1 MTNKKQN
8 AVKVDEQMVANIEQ
22 QNNAIANEIVHLMA
36 RDGLNWCKDW
46 QYIGANVGISGS
58 SGKPYRGRN
67 AFITGY
73 IQQCIGSD
81 DPRWFTEGTLR
92 KNGYVIDD
100 DATPAYI
107 EKWKP
112 VKYNRQVKYTD
123 EDGNEQVKWVTWR
136 YMKLVGGWVV
146 YNAADVYGLPEYAA
160 PEFVTVTDDAGLI
173 ADEFIK
179 TSRCP
184 IDEYDGDRAYYSPA
198 TDDIHVPARKY
209 FNDNAGFLR
218 TLLHEMTHSTM
229 KPLKRREMT
238 SWGDDAYA
246 FEELVAELGSAFTAA
261 AVGFNIDDAFL
272 GDKTY
277 ADNHAAYIKSW
288 VSHFD
293 DEPETIFKA
302 AALANAACLYH
313 LDRLH
318 GTDADATDETDA
330 DVA

>member
-1 MTNKKQN
+1 MGEEDIPYKNPSEGEELAINSVYTVNPVTGEKMLDASQMNYRYEIYDYQKAAMRKYRLNPAERNLNTDVQ
-8 AVKVDEQMVANIEQ
+8 VDPDEVVMIS
-22 QNNAIANEIVHLMA
+22 
-36 RDGLNWCKDW
+36 KDTA
-46 QYIGANVGISGS
+46 Y
-58 SGKPYRGRN
+58 
-67 AFITGY
+67 
-73 IQQCIGSD
+73 
-81 DPRWFTEGTLR
+81 
-92 KNGYVIDD
+92 IDD
-100 DATPAYI
+100 
-107 EKWKP
+107 
-112 VKYNRQVKYTD
+112 
-123 EDGNEQVKWVTWR
+123 DGNEQVKWVTWR

-218 TLLHEMTHSTM
+218 TLLHQTTHSTM